1 MPHFNMLLILILLFT
16 STLLASAPPEAHP
29 PRPHVPGQWGN
40 DTKGDE
46 VHWLPGEPAPT
57 NDVVFSWCRKGAV
70 GCQRAALKHGR
81 CYDLSMLEDGPVRAH
96 LRSVG
101 ARDGRCMLFQN
112 YDCSGQHT
120 AMFTGRSHWA
130 KEICAGS
137 KSRVEWHRQASA
149 VRCCAGG
156 PERKWCNFGIKR
168 ADQCTEG

>member
-29 PRPHVPGQWGN
+29 PRPHVPGHWGN

-81 CYDLSMLEDGPVRAH
+81 CYDLSMLDDGPK
-96 LRSVG
+96 LRLQ
-101 ARDGRCMLFQN
+101 RRT
-112 YDCSGQHT
+112 H
-120 AMFTGRSHWA
+120 SHVHGTKPLGKA
-130 KEICAGS
+130 DLRGEQEQG
-137 KSRVEWHRQASA
+137 RVESA
-149 VRCCAGG
+149 GERGAVLRGRAG
-156 PERKWCNFGIKR
+156 E
-168 ADQCTEG
+168 EVV